1 MTDEQTAL
9 ARRAGECAV
18 RPGARLSARL
28 LRVLRYARLT
38 RWGREDTRRFW
49 TRYGLKISS

>member
-1 MTDEQTAL
+1 MS
-9 ARRAGECAV
+9 
-18 RPGARLSARL
+18 PRL

-38 RWGREDTRRFW
+38 RWGREDPRRFW

>member
-1 MTDEQTAL
+1 MS
-9 ARRAGECAV
+9 
-18 RPGARLSARL
+18 PRL

-49 TRYGLKISS
+49 TRERRMKSAPQ